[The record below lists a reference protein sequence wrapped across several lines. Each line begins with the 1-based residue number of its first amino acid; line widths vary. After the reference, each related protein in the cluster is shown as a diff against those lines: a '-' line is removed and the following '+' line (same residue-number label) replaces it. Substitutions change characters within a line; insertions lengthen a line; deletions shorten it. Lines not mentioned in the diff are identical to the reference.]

1 LARKLLYLQYNNA
14 SIHHWRNDMGY
25 AAETIDDTT
34 LETGYFMR
42 ELEFP
47 DSPESWDLDDFAEL
61 LPSNDSL

>member
-1 LARKLLYLQYNNA
+1 
-14 SIHHWRNDMGY
+14 MGY